1 MEQKAGEMQE
11 LVGVFRKQWEK
22 FVDKVDAMGKTLS
35 SLGNHYEELKGTR
48 IRALEK
54 PMEKIESL
62 ELRET
67 KEIKEIEE

>member
-1 MEQKAGEMQE
+1 MQE

-22 FVDKVDAMGKTLS
+22 FIDKVDAMGKTLN

-62 ELRET
+62 ELGET